1 MTVKVVKMA
10 AADGVIPA
18 GAGVNLVTTVSQI
31 HERGVRAYK
40 ATGRADGERMF
51 RAAIRHSRFVRLLR
65 VTIPV
70 GLVIGGL
77 AAIVVATWLDPLRAL
92 ARLPVNLGGLVVSG
106 TKITMQAPRLAGF
119 TRDQRSY
126 VVVARAAAQDVTN
139 PDLLELQDIDAT
151 MEMQDGG
158 QFKVVARAG
167 LYNNKTEMLKLQQN
181 IVVTSSA
188 YEAYLSEAL
197 VNVRTTHI
205 ISERPVE
212 VKMLQG
218 TINANRLEVVNSG
231 EVIRFERGVDM
242 LLVGESPQSDRTTG
256 VR

>member
-10 AADGVIPA
+10 AGDGAIPA
-18 GAGVNLVTTVSQI
+18 GAGVNLVTAVSQI
-31 HERGVRAYK
+31 HEHGLRAYK
-40 ATGRADGERMF
+40 ATGRIDGERMF
-51 RAAIRHSRFVRLLR
+51 RAAMRHSRFVRLLR

-70 GLVIGGL
+70 GLVVGGV

-151 MEMQDGG
+151 MEMPDG

-197 VNVRTTHI
+197 VNVRTNHI
-205 ISERPVE
+205 VSERPVE

-218 TINANRLEVVNSG
+218 TINANRLEMLNSG
-231 EVIRFERGVDM
+231 EIIRFERGVDV
-242 LLVGESPQSDRTTG
+242 LLVGESPQSGRTTG
-256 VR
+256 AR

>member
-1 MTVKVVKMA
+1 M
-10 AADGVIPA
+10 
-18 GAGVNLVTTVSQI
+18 NLVTTVSQI
-31 HERGVRAYK
+31 HERGLRAYQ
-40 ATGRADGERMF
+40 AAGRTDGERMF
-51 RAAIRHSRFVRLLR
+51 RAAMRHSRFVRLLR

-70 GLVIGGL
+70 GLVVGGA
-77 AAIVVATWLDPLRAL
+77 AAIVVGTWLDPLRAL

-151 MEMQDGG
+151 MEMQDG

-167 LYNNKTEMLKLQQN
+167 LYNNKTEMLTLQQN

-188 YEAYLSEAL
+188 YEAHLSEAL
-197 VNVRTTHI
+197 VNVRTSHI

-242 LLVGESPQSDRTTG
+242 RLVGESPQPDRTAG
-256 VR
+256 AR

>member
-1 MTVKVVKMA
+1 
-10 AADGVIPA
+10 
-18 GAGVNLVTTVSQI
+18 VNRVTTVSQI
-31 HERGVRAYK
+31 HGRGLRAYQ
-40 ATGRADGERMF
+40 ATGRIDGERMF
-51 RAAIRHSRFVRLLR
+51 RAALRHSRFVRALR

-70 GLVIGGL
+70 GLVVGGA

-139 PDLLELQDIDAT
+139 PDLLELQDINAT
-151 MEMQDGG
+151 MEVQDG

-167 LYNNKTEMLKLQQN
+167 LYNNKTEMLTLQQN

-197 VNVRTTHI
+197 VNVRTSHI

-212 VKMLQG
+212 VKMQQG
-218 TINANRLEVVNSG
+218 TINANRLEVLG
-231 EVIRFERGVDM
+231 DVIRFERGVDM
-242 LLVGESPQSDRTTG
+242 LLVGESQQPERTAG
-256 VR
+256 AR